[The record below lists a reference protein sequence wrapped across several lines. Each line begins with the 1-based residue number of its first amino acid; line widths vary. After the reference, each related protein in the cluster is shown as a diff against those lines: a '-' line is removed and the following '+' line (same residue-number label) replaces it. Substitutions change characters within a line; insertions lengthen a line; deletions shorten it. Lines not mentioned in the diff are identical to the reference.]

1 MDYVKLINP
10 QPVKSRLCFFM
21 DYMKL
26 INPQPVKVKS
36 RLYVFFNTSDRFIV
50 LFAPSMLKLNAIC
63 FMQISLSLTLA
74 PLDYLL
80 KNWSHRFF
88 FISCNTQ
95 ISCLAN
101 ESCKNCLARKTEK
114 VEPCFSRTHRRPIII
129 LRRKVGQRLNHVLGT
144 YISAT

>member
-88 FISCNTQ
+88 LFP
-95 ISCLAN
+95 
-101 ESCKNCLARKTEK
+101 
-114 VEPCFSRTHRRPIII
+114 VTHRFHA
-129 LRRKVGQRLNHVLGT
+129 LRMKVVKIVSQEKQKRLNHVFLEHTGDLSL
-144 YISAT
+144 Y